1 MQIGERLGP
10 NPGNGGSTRM
20 GGWQYG
26 QEDYDDRDDN
36 RGDDRGDN
44 RGDDD
49 DGTWKNKALVGI
61 YGCVWGPRDKGDGRN

>member
-1 MQIGERLGP
+1 
-10 NPGNGGSTRM
+10 M

-26 QEDYDDRDDN
+26 QEDHDDRDDD
-36 RGDDRGDN
+36 RGDDPGDD
-44 RGDDD
+44 RDDD

>member
-26 QEDYDDRDDN
+26 QEDYDDRDDDL
-36 RGDDRGDN
+36 GDDRGDDN
-44 RGDDD
+44 GMMTMAWHLEEQSTC
-49 DGTWKNKALVGI
+49 GNIWMCLGA
-61 YGCVWGPRDKGDGRN
+61 KG

>member
-26 QEDYDDRDDN
+26 QGDHDDR
-36 RGDDRGDN
+36 
-44 RGDDD
+44 DDD

>member
-1 MQIGERLGP
+1 
-10 NPGNGGSTRM
+10 M

-26 QEDYDDRDDN
+26 QEDHDDRYDDH
-36 RGDDRGDN
+36 GDDRGDN